1 MSVIV
6 PKVFAPSR
14 LSLDD
19 TFVSAENYAVVKRDR
34 IRSCLLNNFTRK
46 IKITVNR
53 RFDISNIILKIEV
66 VYANVKVSVMR
77 ELKIL
82 NI

>member
-1 MSVIV
+1 MQ
-6 PKVFAPSR
+6 
-14 LSLDD
+14 
-19 TFVSAENYAVVKRDR
+19 EEKRKR
-34 IRSCLLNNFTRK
+34 KIKRK

-53 RFDISNIILKIEV
+53 RFDVSNITLKIEV
-66 VYANVKVSVMR
+66 VYANVKVVMR